1 MAFDIFRLAGRV
13 VLNSADAISG
23 LRNIRSSSRRTSES
37 MEELIRRFYENER
50 RMDHMGDS
58 SDELEDDLESLR
70 NEMNHLNDNSMTF
83 NQRLQNIGRTISNVG
98 SSVKNAGRSMSMF
111 ITAPILTGIA
121 GAIKQASDMN
131 ETISKTQVVFKDG
144 ANEVLKW
151 SDHTLK
157 SVGLAKGTSLD
168 MAATFGDMGTAMGL
182 NSKEAK
188 KMAMGLVDLTGDMA
202 SFKNMKPDEIHIAL
216 AGAYTGETEALKRLG
231 IVMTVANLERFAAA
245 KGIKKGYKEMTE
257 SERIQLRY
265 NYIMDASKNSVG
277 DFKRTQKGAA
287 NQMRIFTEGIKET
300 GAKIGT
306 IFLPYFTK
314 AVTFVNGLLD
324 KFRNLS
330 PTMQKVGVIIALVV
344 AAIGPLL
351 IVLGSLITFV
361 GGVVTAIGTIGLPV
375 LAVIAALLPLIA
387 IFGGIIGVI
396 GAAIYKTGILQKA
409 FHYLRDM
416 FNAIILILRG
426 DVRKGFAIL
435 VGKLGMSSK
444 QALDFIKKI
453 KAAQKAIKK
462 LINFAKDV
470 GELIKAIFSGDKQ
483 KVIDLLIKKFGMS
496 KKGAKEFWDKIVTLK
511 KEILKFAKR
520 VKEDGIEA
528 LKFFADK
535 IKTVSKW
542 VIDHR
547 KQIAG
552 VIKIVIQMA
561 TAVVKSMKRAY
572 DAAKF
577 MIRFGLSVRNA
588 MKTAYNAVRSLI
600 GKMIGKLTG
609 FAKNAWRWGYNAIKA
624 FGKGIASAYGWVKDK
639 VKSIAGL
646 VSKFLGFHSPTE
658 EGPGKDADTWGPNF
672 MKMLAEGIESKK
684 TLIRDTMQKV
694 AGELDI
700 RGKVNDFAIGS
711 KGQNGQQVILQIN
724 NPKFFNQQDVSKMM
738 DPVIKRLEF
747 MGFGSR

>member
-1 MAFDIFRLAGRV
+1 MFDIFRLAGRV

-37 MEELIRRFYENER
+37 MEELMRRFYENER

-70 NEMNHLNDNSMTF
+70 NEMNHLNTNSMTF
-83 NQRLQNIGRTISNVG
+83 NQRLQKIGRTISNVG

-131 ETISKTQVVFKDG
+131 ETISKTQVVFKSG

-151 SDHTLK
+151 SDQTLK

-202 SFKNMKPDEIHIAL
+202 SFKNMKPEEIHIAL

-231 IVMTVANLERFAAA
+231 IVMTVANLERFAATQ
-245 KGIKKGYKEMTE
+245 GIKKEYKEMTE
-257 SERIQLRY
+257 AEKIQLRY
-265 NYIMDASKNSVG
+265 NYIMKASKNSIG
-277 DFKRTQKGAA
+277 DFKRTQQSAA
-287 NQMRIFTEGIKET
+287 NQMRIFTEGMKEI

-314 AVTFVNGLLD
+314 AINFVNKLLD
-324 KFRNLS
+324 RFRSLS
-330 PTMQKVGVIIALVV
+330 PAMQKVGVIIALVA

-351 IVLGSLITFV
+351 IVLGSLITFI
-361 GGVVTAIGTIGLPV
+361 GAVVTAIGTIGLPALGV
-375 LAVIAALLPLIA
+375 ITALIPVIAVFTSL
-387 IFGGIIGVI
+387 IGVI
-396 GAAIYKTGILQKA
+396 GAAIYKTGLLQKA
-409 FHYLRDM
+409 FNFLKNM
-416 FNAIILILRG
+416 FLAIKAIIQGDFKGAFDILEN
-426 DVRKGFAIL
+426 KI
-435 VGKLGMSSK
+435 GMSSK
-444 QALDFIKKI
+444 QAATFIVKLRS
-453 KAAQKAIKK
+453 AQAAIKK
-462 LINFAKDV
+462 LGTLAKNI
-470 GELIKAIFSGDKQ
+470 GTLIKAIFSGDKQ
-483 KVIDLLIKKFGMS
+483 KVIDTLIKKFGMS
-496 KKGAKEFWDKIVTLK
+496 REQANTFWKKVITLK
-511 KEILKFAKR
+511 NEIIKFAR
-520 VKEDGIEA
+520 IVKKDAIEA

-535 IKTVSKW
+535 IKAASKFA
-542 VIDHR
+542 IDHR
-547 KQIAG
+547 KQIAQ

-588 MKTAYNAVRSLI
+588 MKSAHSAVVSI
-600 GKMIGKLTG
+600 INGIVSKLSG
-609 FAKNAWRWGYNAIKA
+609 FAKSAWRWGYNAIIA
-624 FGKGIASAYGWVKDK
+624 FGKGISSAYSWVKNK
-639 VKSIAGL
+639 VTAIAGL

-672 MKMLAEGIESKK
+672 MKMLARGIESKK